1 MRRLL
6 IILFLSIVLVG
17 CSNNEK
23 ASTLSYDEIK
33 KIMVDSLQTEDG
45 KKAIREMLNEQT
57 FRDLL
62 VLEHGEVESAMK
74 TTLLSKEAEEFWK
87 KTFEDPKFKEAIAKS
102 MKDQQEEL
110 MKKLMSDAEYQEILT
125 KFFDQPD
132 MQKQFE
138 SLLKGTALRKQMEEV
153 VMETIEN
160 PLLQTKWAELIRSS
174 GEASGS
180 SKKEESSSG
189 GGGDKKSGS
198 GGGGGGDSGGGGG

>member
-17 CSNNEK
+17 CNDEK
-23 ASTLSYDEIK
+23 TSTLSYDEIK

-45 KKAIREMLNEQT
+45 KKAIREMLNDQA

-62 VLEHGEVESAMK
+62 VLEHGEVENAMK
-74 TTLLSKEAEEFWK
+74 TTLLSTEAEEFWK

-102 MKDQQEEL
+102 MKDQQEDI
-110 MKKLMSDAEYQEILT
+110 MKKLMTDAEYQQTLT

-138 SLLKGTALRKQMEEV
+138 SLLKGSVLRKQMEEV

-160 PLLQTKWAELIRSS
+160 PLLQTKWAELIRST
-174 GEASGS
+174 GETGGS
-180 SKKEESSSG
+180 SKKEESG

-198 GGGGGGDSGGGGG
+198 ESGGGGGESGGG

>member
-17 CSNNEK
+17 CNNEK
-23 ASTLSYDEIK
+23 TSTLSYDEIK

-45 KKAIREMLNEQT
+45 KKAIREMLNDQT

-62 VLEHGEVESAMK
+62 VLEHGEVENAMK

-87 KTFEDPKFKEAIAKS
+87 KTFEDPKFKEALAKS
-102 MKDQQEEL
+102 MKDQQQDL
-110 MKKLMSDAEYQEILT
+110 MKKLMTDAEYQEALT

-138 SLLKGTALRKQMEEV
+138 SLLKSAAIRKQMEEV

-160 PLLQTKWAELIRSS
+160 PLLQTKWAELIRST
-174 GEASGS
+174 GETGSS
-180 SKKEESSSG
+180 SKKGESGGNG
-189 GGGDKKSGS
+189 GGGDQKSDSESGGGS
-198 GGGGGGDSGGGGG
+198 GGGGG

>member
-17 CSNNEK
+17 CNSDK
-23 ASTLSYDEIK
+23 ASTLSYDVIK

-45 KKAIREMLNEQT
+45 KKAIREMLNDQS

-62 VLEHGEVESAMK
+62 VLEHDEVEKAMN
-74 TTLLSKEAEEFWK
+74 TTLLSTEAEEFWK
-87 KTFEDPKFKEAIAKS
+87 KTFEDPKFKESLAKS
-102 MKDQQEEL
+102 MKDQQQDI
-110 MKKLMSDAEYQEILT
+110 MKKLMNDAEYQEALT

-138 SLLKGTALRKQMEEV
+138 SLLKSAAIRKQMEEV

-160 PLLQTKWAELIRSS
+160 PLLQTKWAELIRST
-174 GEASGS
+174 GETGDS
-180 SKKEESSSG
+180 SKKGDNSG
-189 GGGDKKSGS
+189 GSDKKSGS
-198 GGGGGGDSGGGGG
+198 ESGGEGGSGGGG

>member
-17 CSNNEK
+17 CNNEK
-23 ASTLSYDEIK
+23 TSTLSYDEIK

-45 KKAIREMLNEQT
+45 KKAIREMLNDQN

-62 VLEHGEVESAMK
+62 VLEHAEVENAMK
-74 TTLLSKEAEEFWK
+74 TTLLSTEAEAFWK
-87 KTFEDPKFKEAIAKS
+87 KTFEDPKFKEALAKS
-102 MKDQQEEL
+102 MKDQQEDL

-138 SLLKGTALRKQMEEV
+138 SLLKGSKLRKQMEEV

-180 SKKEESSSG
+180 SQKEESG
-189 GGGDKKSGS
+189 GGGDEKKSGSESSGS
-198 GGGGGGDSGGGGG
+198 GGGG

>member
-17 CSNNEK
+17 CNDEK
-23 ASTLSYDEIK
+23 TSTLSYDEIK

-45 KKAIREMLNEQT
+45 KKAIREMLNDQA

-62 VLEHGEVESAMK
+62 VLEHAEVENAMK
-74 TTLLSKEAEEFWK
+74 TTLLSTEAEEFWK

-102 MKDQQEEL
+102 MKDQQEDI
-110 MKKLMSDAEYQEILT
+110 MKKLMTDAEYQQTLT

-138 SLLKGTALRKQMEEV
+138 SLLKGSVLRKQMEEV

-160 PLLQTKWAELIRSS
+160 PLLQTKWAELIRST
-174 GEASGS
+174 GETGGS
-180 SKKEESSSG
+180 SKKEESG

-198 GGGGGGDSGGGGG
+198 ESGGGGESGGG

>member
-17 CSNNEK
+17 CNDEK
-23 ASTLSYDEIK
+23 TSTLSYDEIK

-45 KKAIREMLNEQT
+45 KKAIREMLNDQA

-62 VLEHGEVESAMK
+62 VLEHGEVENAMK
-74 TTLLSKEAEEFWK
+74 TTLLSTEAEAFWK

-102 MKDQQEEL
+102 MKDQQEDI
-110 MKKLMSDAEYQEILT
+110 MKKLMTDAEYQQTLT

-138 SLLKGTALRKQMEEV
+138 SLLKGSVLRKQMEEV

-160 PLLQTKWAELIRSS
+160 PLLQTKWAELIRST
-174 GEASGS
+174 GETGGS
-180 SKKEESSSG
+180 SKKEESG

-198 GGGGGGDSGGGGG
+198 ESGGGGGESGGG

>member
-17 CSNNEK
+17 CNDEK
-23 ASTLSYDEIK
+23 TSTLSYDEIK

-45 KKAIREMLNEQT
+45 KKAIREMLNDQA

-62 VLEHGEVESAMK
+62 VLEHGEVENAMK
-74 TTLLSKEAEEFWK
+74 TTLLSTEAEEFWK

-102 MKDQQEEL
+102 MKDQQEDI
-110 MKKLMSDAEYQEILT
+110 MKKLMTDAEYQQTLT

-138 SLLKGTALRKQMEEV
+138 SLLKGSVLRKQMEEV

-160 PLLQTKWAELIRSS
+160 PLLQTKWAELIRST
-174 GEASGS
+174 GETGGS
-180 SKKEESSSG
+180 SKKEESG

-198 GGGGGGDSGGGGG
+198 ESGGGGESGGG

>member
-17 CSNNEK
+17 CNNEK
-23 ASTLSYDEIK
+23 TSTLSYDEIK

-45 KKAIREMLNEQT
+45 KKAIREMLNDQT

-62 VLEHGEVESAMK
+62 VLEHGEVENAMK

-87 KTFEDPKFKEAIAKS
+87 KTFEDPKFKEALAKS
-102 MKDQQEEL
+102 MKDQQQDL
-110 MKKLMSDAEYQEILT
+110 MKKLMTDAEYQEALT

-138 SLLKGTALRKQMEEV
+138 SLLKSAAIRKQMEEV

-160 PLLQTKWAELIRSS
+160 PLLQTKWAELIRST
-174 GEASGS
+174 GETGSS
-180 SKKEESSSG
+180 SKKGESG
-189 GGGDKKSGS
+189 GGGGDQKSDSESGSGS
-198 GGGGGGDSGGGGG
+198 GGGGGGG

>member
-17 CSNNEK
+17 CNDEK
-23 ASTLSYDEIK
+23 TSTLSYDEIK

-45 KKAIREMLNEQT
+45 KKAIREMLNDQA

-62 VLEHGEVESAMK
+62 VLEHDEVENAMK
-74 TTLLSKEAEEFWK
+74 TTLLSTEAEEFWK

-102 MKDQQEEL
+102 MKDQQEDI
-110 MKKLMSDAEYQEILT
+110 MKKLMTDAEYQQTLT

-138 SLLKGTALRKQMEEV
+138 SLLKGSVLRKQMEEV

-160 PLLQTKWAELIRSS
+160 PLLQTKWAELIRST
-174 GEASGS
+174 GETGGS
-180 SKKEESSSG
+180 SKKEESG

-198 GGGGGGDSGGGGG
+198 ESGGGGESGGG

>member
-17 CSNNEK
+17 CNSDK

-45 KKAIREMLNEQT
+45 KKAIREMLNDQS

-62 VLEHGEVESAMK
+62 VLELAEVEKAMN

-102 MKDQQEEL
+102 MKDQQQDI
-110 MKKLMSDAEYQEILT
+110 MKKLMTDAEYQEALT

-138 SLLKGTALRKQMEEV
+138 SLLKSAAIRKQMEEV

-160 PLLQTKWAELIRSS
+160 PLLQTKWAELIRST
-174 GEASGS
+174 GETGGS
-180 SKKEESSSG
+180 SKKGDDGSG
-189 GGGDKKSGS
+189 GGGDQKSGSEDEGGS
-198 GGGGGGDSGGGGG
+198 GGGG

>member
-17 CSNNEK
+17 CNNEK
-23 ASTLSYDEIK
+23 TSTLSYDEIK

-45 KKAIREMLNEQT
+45 KKAIREMLNDQT

-62 VLEHGEVESAMK
+62 VLEHGEVENAMK

-87 KTFEDPKFKEAIAKS
+87 KTFEDPKFKEALAKS
-102 MKDQQEEL
+102 MKDQQQDL
-110 MKKLMSDAEYQEILT
+110 MKKLMTDAEYQEALT

-138 SLLKGTALRKQMEEV
+138 SLLKSAAIRKQMEEV

-160 PLLQTKWAELIRSS
+160 PLLQTKWAELIRST
-174 GEASGS
+174 GETGNS
-180 SKKEESSSG
+180 SKKGDSG
-189 GGGDKKSGS
+189 DGSDKKSDSESGGGS
-198 GGGGGGDSGGGGG
+198 GGGNAGG

>member
-17 CSNNEK
+17 CNNEK
-23 ASTLSYDEIK
+23 TSTLSYDEIK

-45 KKAIREMLNEQT
+45 KKVIREILNDQT

-62 VLEHGEVESAMK
+62 VLEHGEVENAMK

-87 KTFEDPKFKEAIAKS
+87 RTFEDPKFKEALAKS
-102 MKDQQEEL
+102 MKDQQEDL

-138 SLLKGTALRKQMEEV
+138 SLLKSSTLRKQMEEV

-174 GEASGS
+174 GEASNS
-180 SKKEESSSG
+180 SQKEEG
-189 GGGDKKSGS
+189 GGSGDEKKSGS
-198 GGGGGGDSGGGGG
+198 ESGGGSGGG

>member
-6 IILFLSIVLVG
+6 TILLLSIVLVG
-17 CSNNEK
+17 CNNEK
-23 ASTLSYDEIK
+23 ASTLTYDEIK
-33 KIMVDSLQTEDG
+33 KIMADSLQTEDG
-45 KKAIREMLNEQT
+45 KKAIREILNDQA

-62 VLEHGEVESAMK
+62 VLEHDEVENAMK

-102 MKDQQEEL
+102 MKDQQEDI
-110 MKKLMSDAEYQEILT
+110 MKKLMTDAEYQQTLT

-138 SLLKGTALRKQMEEV
+138 SLLKGSVLRKQMEEV

-160 PLLQTKWAELIRSS
+160 PLLQTKWAELIRST
-174 GEASGS
+174 GETGGS
-180 SKKEESSSG
+180 SKKGDSG
-189 GGGDKKSGS
+189 GGSDKKSGS
-198 GGGGGGDSGGGGG
+198 ESGGEGGSGGGG

>member
-17 CSNNEK
+17 CNNEK
-23 ASTLSYDEIK
+23 TSTLSYDEIK

-45 KKAIREMLNEQT
+45 KKAIREMLNDQT

-62 VLEHGEVESAMK
+62 VLEHGEVENAMK

-87 KTFEDPKFKEAIAKS
+87 KTFEDPKFKEALAKS
-102 MKDQQEEL
+102 MKDQQEDL

-138 SLLKGTALRKQMEEV
+138 SLLKGSKLRKQMEEV

-180 SKKEESSSG
+180 SQKEESG
-189 GGGDKKSGS
+189 GGGDEKKSGSESSGS
-198 GGGGGGDSGGGGG
+198 GGGG

>member
-17 CSNNEK
+17 CNDEK
-23 ASTLSYDEIK
+23 TSTLSYDEIK

-45 KKAIREMLNEQT
+45 KKAIREMLNDQA

-62 VLEHGEVESAMK
+62 VLEHAEVENAMK
-74 TTLLSKEAEEFWK
+74 TTLLSTEAEAFWK

-102 MKDQQEEL
+102 MKDQQEDI
-110 MKKLMSDAEYQEILT
+110 MKKLMTDAEYQQTLT

-138 SLLKGTALRKQMEEV
+138 SLLKGSVLRKQMEEV

-180 SKKEESSSG
+180 SQKEESG
-189 GGGDKKSGS
+189 GGGDEKKSGSESSGS
-198 GGGGGGDSGGGGG
+198 GGGG

>member
-17 CSNNEK
+17 CNDEK
-23 ASTLSYDEIK
+23 TSTLSYDEIK

-45 KKAIREMLNEQT
+45 KKAIREMLNDQA

-62 VLEHGEVESAMK
+62 VLEHGEVENAMK
-74 TTLLSKEAEEFWK
+74 TTLLSTEAEEFWK

-102 MKDQQEEL
+102 MKDQQEDI
-110 MKKLMSDAEYQEILT
+110 MKKLMTDAEYQQTLT

-138 SLLKGTALRKQMEEV
+138 SLLKSAAIRKQMEEV

-160 PLLQTKWAELIRSS
+160 PLLQTKWAELIRST
-174 GEASGS
+174 GETGNS
-180 SKKEESSSG
+180 SKKGDSG
-189 GGGDKKSGS
+189 GGSDKKSGS
-198 GGGGGGDSGGGGG
+198 ESGDGSGGGSGGGG

>member
-17 CSNNEK
+17 CNDEK
-23 ASTLSYDEIK
+23 TSTLSYDEIK

-45 KKAIREMLNEQT
+45 KKAIREMLNDQA

-62 VLEHGEVESAMK
+62 VLEHGEVENAMK
-74 TTLLSKEAEEFWK
+74 TTLLSTEAEEFWK

-102 MKDQQEEL
+102 MKDQQEDI
-110 MKKLMSDAEYQEILT
+110 MKKLMTDAEYQQTLT

-138 SLLKGTALRKQMEEV
+138 SLLKGSVLRKQMEEV

-160 PLLQTKWAELIRSS
+160 PLLQTKWAELIRST
-174 GEASGS
+174 GETGGS
-180 SKKEESSSG
+180 SKKEESG

-198 GGGGGGDSGGGGG
+198 ESGGGGGGSGGG